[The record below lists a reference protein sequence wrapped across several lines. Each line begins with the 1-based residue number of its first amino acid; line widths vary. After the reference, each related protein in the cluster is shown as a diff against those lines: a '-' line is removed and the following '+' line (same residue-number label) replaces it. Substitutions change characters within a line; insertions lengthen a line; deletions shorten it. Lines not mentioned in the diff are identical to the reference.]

1 MTDIAARRAI
11 LRKKGK
17 CFLCLKSG
25 HIIKYCDSQ
34 HKCQK
39 CGGHH
44 HVSICEKNANKTPT
58 LGSKLGQQQNPVGNQ
73 QENQPK
79 SETKSEI
86 AQGTQT
92 EASIMY
98 VESNTVV
105 LLQTAQSLVG
115 KVSSI
120 MDQKHKTRIV
130 FDSCSQRS
138 YISNR
143 MRNTLN
149 VETVELENLLVKT
162 FGDEAS
168 KVLACDKVQVAVTDT
183 KGNDIMTEAYS
194 VPTICSPI
202 SSQSIKVALEEY
214 PHLCGLNLADSSTL
228 SGDNDVEV
236 DILIGADYYWKFVTG
251 TIKCGN
257 KPGPVAV
264 LTRLGW
270 VLSGPVIQER
280 QRSPACTTN
289 FNTTHVLRIDAEEP
303 ANDVLVPV
311 GNVHYLPHREVVR
324 EDKNTTKIRV
334 VYDESAKGP
343 RTSLNDCLHTGPSL
357 NTLIFDILIRFRV
370 CKVAMIADIEKAFL
384 NIAISPEHRDYL
396 RFFWVDDIR
405 SESPNIVTLRF
416 ARLVFGLT

>member
-58 LGSKLGQQQNPVGNQ
+58 LGSKLGQQQHPVGNQ

-79 SETKSEI
+79 SET

-115 KVSSI
+115 KVGRV

-149 VETVELENLLVKT
+149 VETVESENLLVKT

-183 KGNDIMTEAYS
+183 KGNDIMMEAYS

-202 SSQSIKVALEEY
+202 SNQSIKVALEEY

-236 DILIGADYYWKFVTG
+236 DILIGTTATG
-251 TIKCGN
+251 N
-257 KPGPVAV
+257 
-264 LTRLGW
+264 L
-270 VLSGPVIQER
+270 
-280 QRSPACTTN
+280 
-289 FNTTHVLRIDAEEP
+289 
-303 ANDVLVPV
+303 
-311 GNVHYLPHREVVR
+311 
-324 EDKNTTKIRV
+324 
-334 VYDESAKGP
+334 
-343 RTSLNDCLHTGPSL
+343 
-357 NTLIFDILIRFRV
+357 
-370 CKVAMIADIEKAFL
+370 
-384 NIAISPEHRDYL
+384 
-396 RFFWVDDIR
+396 
-405 SESPNIVTLRF
+405 
-416 ARLVFGLT
+416 